1 MKILYMVFVLHLL
14 LCDLLF
20 AASANMQACPQSANG
35 PKISLL
41 NEDFENGVLPSGWTN
56 EYGAAT
62 YGWLFGTDLSSPYW
76 TIPPHTTYAC
86 VNDDQCNCDMSNVNL
101 TTPSVNI
108 TSSGTML
115 TFDYL
120 SYSSSDIA
128 EVQISVDGGISFSTL
143 ITLSGSGGAWVDD
156 FSIDLSAYV
165 SSTVKIR
172 FHYSDGGGWAWGYC
186 IDNVEISSPGTD
198 DMSVIQISP
207 DMGFVGDVINPVV
220 TIRNNGTGVVSNYS
234 VNLKIQHG
242 AVEVYNQNMPF
253 IGQPLAPATNL
264 DVVFTP
270 TFAIATAG
278 TYYMKATVIAANDQ
292 NPANNTDSA
301 TLNAISIPPYTNFAY
316 AVNSINKTFNTVDLN
331 NGHMDSVSTFDVID
345 FPTCFEF
352 INNILYVFRI
362 SGAVD
367 MVYADGT
374 TFPVGVINGMQS
386 SPLAATY
393 CELDGKTYVIEFND
407 TISSLYELD
416 MGTLQATLIGICDT
430 GVFIA
435 IEATPVGAIYG
446 VKISDNNLYTIDR
459 LTGQITMIGNTGLE
473 LCYGQDI
480 SWNDNNSVLYGMLY
494 DESQGGV
501 FGTFDTFSGAF
512 NIVSTPGDQIA
523 VFAVNSAW
531 TGVSEMIVHELSVY
545 PNPADDYFLISTGY
559 PAYITIF
566 DLNGRQV
573 LFTEM
578 NEMKPVSLKSIAPGT
593 YYVQVVSGGKISVS
607 LIIKQ

>member
-1 MKILYMVFVLHLL
+1 MKILYMAFLLQFLL
-14 LCDLLF
+14 LQANVLAMANQNEVSQTINGSKVTLL
-20 AASANMQACPQSANG
+20 S
-35 PKISLL
+35 
-41 NEDFENGVLPSGWTN
+41 EDFEGGVLPAGWTN
-56 EYGAAT
+56 EYGSAT
-62 YGWLFGTDLSSPYW
+62 YGWQFGTDLSSPYW
-76 TIPPHTTYAC
+76 TIPAHTTYAC

-108 TSSGTML
+108 TASGTIL

-128 EVQISVDGGISFSTL
+128 EVQISVDGGMSFSTL
-143 ITLSGSGGAWVDD
+143 MTLTGSGGSWIDN
-156 FSIDLSAYV
+156 FSVDLSAYV
-165 SSTVKIR
+165 STAAKIR

-186 IDNVEISSPGTD
+186 IDNVVINSPGLD
-198 DMSVIQISP
+198 DMTVTDIRP
-207 DMGFVGDVINPVV
+207 DLAFVGDAINPVV

-234 VNLKIQHG
+234 VNLQINLG
-242 AVEVYNQNMPF
+242 TVEVYNQNMPF

-270 TFAIATAG
+270 PFTIATAG
-278 TYYMKATVIAANDQ
+278 TYNMKATVIAANDQ

-316 AVNSINKTFNTVDLN
+316 AVNSITKTFNTVDLN
-331 NGHMDSVSTFDVID
+331 NGQMDSVSTFNVID

-393 CELDGKTYVIEFND
+393 CELDGKTYVMEFND

-446 VKISDNNLYTIDR
+446 IKISDNNLYTIDR
-459 LTGQITMIGNTGLE
+459 LTGQTTLIGSTGLE

-501 FGTFDTFSGAF
+501 FGTFDAFSGSF
-512 NIVSTPGDQIA
+512 NVISTPGDQIA

-531 TGVSEMIVHELSVY
+531 TNVAEMNSPKLQIY
-545 PNPADDYFLISTGY
+545 PNPAEDYFLISTGY
-559 PAYITIF
+559 PACITIF
-566 DLNGRQV
+566 DMNGHQV
-573 LFTEM
+573 MFTEI

-593 YYVQVVSGGKISVS
+593 YYVQVVSDGKISVS